1 MSLGFDTEYHKRL
14 RQKLKE
20 FDNPIGANRTQPE
33 MMYRQRHGGFVLPMV
48 SPDFPPLELALKA
61 ERGISL
67 AQGQHEPKMEGEG
80 LGSFVK
86 GAVKGVKKASKSVA
100 KGAKKA
106 SKSVAKGAKKVAKSK
121 EMKAIGKVSK
131 KVGSKVLD
139 EAAKHSGEAGVAL
152 GTAAA
157 VALGQPELVPVFA
170 AVGKEAAEAAAK
182 PARKLVKEKTG
193 MGKPKRPPSKWMLH
207 VAAHRKEH
215 GGSYKD
221 AMQGAKVTYKK

>member
-86 GAVKGVKKASKSVA
+86 GAVKGV
-100 KGAKKA
+100 KKA

-221 AMQGAKVTYKK
+221 AMKGAKITYKK